1 MIQGIGVTNNKKYN
15 QTVEKPT
22 NGKAAVVKKAGQAG
36 DSIKTAEADLSDK
49 AKAYLE
55 KLKKSYGDYNFIVA
69 DSDEEMQGQ
78 LKQSDREFSVIF
90 SSEELEKM
98 AADESYAKEKTQGM
112 EKAVEL
118 SKAIAERLGINRA
131 LGQELKGGATLEHV
145 AISFKEDQTLSIF
158 AQLEQLSEQKDKIM
172 ARRTSLNASGVQD
185 LFEKI
190 DRIEWDKLPL
200 EEIQTGDK
208 IDYSV

>member
-1 MIQGIGVTNNKKYN
+1 MLQGIGVTNDKKYN

-22 NGKAAVVKKAGQAG
+22 TTKASAAKKIDKNSKQL
-36 DSIKTAEADLSDK
+36 TATEANLSDK

-55 KLKKSYGDYNFIVA
+55 KLKKNYGDYNFITA
-69 DSDEEMQGQ
+69 DSDEEMQSQ
-78 LKQSDREFSVIF
+78 LKQSDKEFSVIF

-98 AADESYAKEKTQGM
+98 ASDESYAKEKTEGM
-112 EKAVEL
+112 ERAVAL

-145 AISFKEDQTLSIF
+145 AISFKEDKTLSIF

-172 ARRTSLNASGVQD
+172 ARRTNLNATGVQD

-190 DRIEWDKLPL
+190 NQIDWDGLPL

>member
-1 MIQGIGVTNNKKYN
+1 MIQGIGVNNKNLN
-15 QTVEKPT
+15 QPLEKT
-22 NGKAAVVKKAGQAG
+22 KTSKTTGAKKT
-36 DSIKTAEADLSDK
+36 DKVDKELTKTEGNLSDK

-55 KLKKSYGDYNFIVA
+55 KLRKTYGDYNFIAA
-69 DSDEEMQGQ
+69 DGQEEMQEQ
-78 LKQSDREFSVIF
+78 LGKSDKEFSVIF
-90 SSEELEKM
+90 TSEELEKM
-98 AADESYAKEKTQGM
+98 ADNEAYAKEKTAGM

-118 SKAIAERLGINRA
+118 SKSIAERLGINRA

-145 AISFKEDQTLSIF
+145 AISFKEDQSLSIY

-172 ARRTSLNASGVQD
+172 ARHTDLTATGLQD

-190 DRIEWDKLPL
+190 DQIDWDKLPL